1 MEKYVRHGSAVGWFG
16 GWLVRLAGWLVGWL
30 VGWLAGWLVGWLAG
44 CFGGDPCFDL
54 RPLVAVLKG
63 FESAEKCQKDPRG
76 AKTVP
81 KGSQV
86 EPKGYENGAQWQV
99 LARTG
104 KNWEELVALSASSC
118 QFLLAFGKYWQELA
132 RTGKNWRHYP
142 PVLASSCQY
151 LQKAC
156 QY

>member
-63 FESAEKCQKDPRG
+63 FESAEGCQKASQGWQKG
-76 AKTVP
+76 AKRKP
-81 KGSQV
+81 
-86 EPKGYENGAQWQV
+86 NGTQRV
-99 LARTG
+99 
-104 KNWEELVALSASSC
+104 
-118 QFLLAFGKYWQELA
+118 
-132 RTGKNWRHYP
+132 
-142 PVLASSCQY
+142 
-151 LQKAC
+151 
-156 QY
+156 